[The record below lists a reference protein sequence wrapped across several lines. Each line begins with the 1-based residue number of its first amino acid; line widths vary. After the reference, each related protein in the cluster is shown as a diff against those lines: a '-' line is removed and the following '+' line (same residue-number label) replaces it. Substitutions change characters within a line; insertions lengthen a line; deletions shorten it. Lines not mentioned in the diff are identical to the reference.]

1 VTTPIA
7 DEVMRLA
14 DGRLLAWAE
23 WGDPRGTPVVFLHCS
38 PGSRILCPGPGATE
52 AAGVRLITIDRPGYG
67 RSEPAA
73 HPTLTGFAEDVRRL
87 IDHLWLGQ
95 VPMVGWSGGGQ
106 YAAACAAVLGER
118 VMALALLATPAPDD
132 EVPWVSRPF
141 RDLAELAKTDPE
153 RVLRAATDAGATLAA
168 AVERVGDS
176 WQSATDRDIR
186 ARGDTEDALR
196 AMWREA
202 FRAGVHGVAA
212 DLVAG
217 SRPWGF
223 ASSDVKAPVALF
235 FGTDDST
242 VGAEHRHWWTRM
254 LPGADLVVVPG
265 CGHLVPFVAW
275 DDILMAVTR

>member
-7 DEVMRLA
+7 DEVVRLA

-23 WGDPRGTPVVFLHCS
+23 WGDPRGSPVVFLHS
-38 PGSRILCPGPGATE
+38 TPGSRLLCPDPGATT

-73 HPTLTGFAEDVRRL
+73 DPTLIGFAEDVRRL

-118 VMALALLATPAPDD
+118 VKALALLATPAPDH
-132 EVPWVSRPF
+132 EVPWLSGPL
-141 RDLAELAKTDPE
+141 RDLAELANTDPQ
-153 RVLRAATDAGATLAA
+153 RALHAAAEAGAPLAA
-168 AVERVGDS
+168 APEQAGDS
-176 WQSATDRDIR
+176 WKSAADRAIR
-186 ARGDTEDALR
+186 ARRDVEDALR
-196 AMWREA
+196 TMWREA
-202 FRAGVHGVAA
+202 FWAGACGLAA
-212 DLVAG
+212 DVVAG

-223 ASSDVKAPVALF
+223 ACADLKAPAALF
-235 FGTDDST
+235 YGADDSAI
-242 VGAEHRHWWTRM
+242 GPEHGHWWART
-254 LPGADLVVVPG
+254 LPRGDLDLVPD

-275 DDILMAVTR
+275 ADILAAVTR

>member
-23 WGDPRGTPVVFLHCS
+23 WGDRRGSPVVFLHCS
-38 PGSRILCPGPGATE
+38 PGSRILCPCPGATA

-73 HPTLTGFAEDVRRL
+73 NPTLIGFAEDVRRL

-106 YAAACAAVLGER
+106 YAAACAAILGER
-118 VMALALLATPAPDD
+118 VKALALLATPAPDR
-132 EVPWVSRPF
+132 EVPWLSGLF
-141 RDLAELAKTDPE
+141 RDLAELANTDPE
-153 RVLRAATDAGATLAA
+153 RALRAATQAGPTLAA
-168 AVERVGDS
+168 AAEHAGHS
-176 WQSATDRDIR
+176 WQTAADSEIR
-186 ARGDTEDALR
+186 AQGDTEEALR
-196 AMWREA
+196 AMWHEA
-202 FRAGVHGVAA
+202 FRPGVHGLAA
-212 DLVAG
+212 DVVAG

-223 ASSDVKAPVALF
+223 ACSDLKASVVLF
-235 FGTDDST
+235 YGKDDPT
-242 VGAEHRHWWTRM
+242 VGPGHGRWWART
-254 LPGADLVVVPG
+254 LPRGDLAVVPG

-275 DDILMAVTR
+275 DDVLMAVTR